1 MKVVEA
7 SVESIYETKGL
18 SDKPWGDVD
27 KSELLKAVMDKPSL
41 AKKIYLKVEPD
52 WQEKPSERLSYPIAD
67 KSGTVYRY
75 GLASAMTYAKANNET
90 EVINK
95 LKKLYKEYG
104 IEEETSMRPVIE
116 AVINE
121 KTYKTMFGGKF
132 NTKKKIGETDFYD
145 IWIANDSNAGIQV
158 VLIANKNNPKLC
170 IPLTYD
176 DISELRVSLKK
187 ALNFISGES
196 LEED

>member
-95 LKKLYKEYG
+95 LKKLYKEYFCPK
-104 IEEETSMRPVIE
+104 IIAS
-116 AVINE
+116 
-121 KTYKTMFGGKF
+121 GKF
-132 NTKKKIGETDFYD
+132 KPLGWNA
-145 IWIANDSNAGIQV
+145 IWTERKNLEDSV
-158 VLIANKNNPKLC
+158 K
-170 IPLTYD
+170 
-176 DISELRVSLKK
+176 
-187 ALNFISGES
+187 
-196 LEED
+196 